1 MKKKKNSQNKTV
13 YNPTLSHSCW
23 YYFTYRGEK
32 WNTNRPTGECDSSFL
47 FQQISNWY
55 VESFF
60 FPLGIEIYKSNSQAG
75 SSWLYIYPEG
85 IRHLLNYVK
94 DAYENPTIYI
104 TENGK
109 NRANSPHAFMVTAVK
124 KLWFTDLLVFVLLG
138 VDDVSSS
145 SLEEALNDPIREQY
159 YKDIFHN
166 VLKSIKWVCAFQI
179 HVLASFFK

>member
-1 MKKKKNSQNKTV
+1 MLI
-13 YNPTLSHSCW
+13 YIIL
-23 YYFTYRGEK
+23 R
-32 WNTNRPTGECDSSFL
+32 TGERNGIPIGPQVNVILHSS

-85 IRHLLNYVK
+85 IRHLLNYIK

-109 NRANSPHAFMVTAVK
+109 NRVNNPRVFMVIVVK
-124 KLWFTDLLVFVLLG
+124 KLWFTDLLVFF
-138 VDDVSSS
+138 
-145 SLEEALNDPIREQY
+145 N
-159 YKDIFHN
+159 
-166 VLKSIKWVCAFQI
+166 
-179 HVLASFFK
+179 